1 MKWDLYGSD
10 RKDIL
15 LTDLEPK
22 NLESDL
28 HRYQEY
34 FGEDFGI
41 PELLT
46 IMDIKA
52 KATIAEAINDAP
64 EFLIH
69 QLCSA
74 LDARGYSLGDTF
86 CAIDHVA
93 EAIENL
99 AAD

>member
-1 MKWDLYGSD
+1 MKWDLYGTD
-10 RKDIL
+10 RKDIIL
-15 LTDLEPK
+15 ADLEPK
-22 NLESDL
+22 NLECDL
-28 HRYQEY
+28 RRYQDY
-34 FGEDFGI
+34 LGDDFGVS
-41 PELLT
+41 ELLML
-46 IMDIKA
+46 IDIKA
-52 KATIAEAINDAP
+52 KAAIAEAINDAP

-74 LDARGYSLGDTF
+74 LDARGYGLGDTS